1 MIEGH
6 NELKFHGKSS
16 FLNLSNDVAL
26 LNSQTSSKYG
36 PFLLIEFA
44 HLLVEK
50 LVEKLVVKAG
60 SGKPRLCIGHS
71 IYIKLS

>member
-1 MIEGH
+1 M
-6 NELKFHGKSS
+6 KFHGKSS
-16 FLNLSNDVAL
+16 FLNLANDVAL

-50 LVEKLVVKAG
+50 LVAKAG

-71 IYIKLS
+71 IYIKLN

>member
-16 FLNLSNDVAL
+16 FLNLANDVAL

-50 LVEKLVVKAG
+50 LVEKAG

-71 IYIKLS
+71 IYIKLN